1 MEILKIKALADEW
14 NAAAW
19 KVIEFENPGFQA
31 LRKLFEETLELVEE
45 YNKNQLVPK
54 EISGVLLEMHDFGWW
69 VGDLV
74 DTPLH
79 SHYQEIVAVVNALN
93 KHFLSGASASEDI
106 KAAIEKIAE

>member
-54 EISGVLLEMHDFGWW
+54 EISGVLLEMQEFSWW
-69 VGDLV
+69 VSDLA

-79 SHYQEIVAVVNALN
+79 SHYQEIVDVVYALN
-93 KHFLSGASASEDI
+93 KHFLSGASAYEDI